1 MITEISTGTIVLG
14 LVLLGVVN
22 VLSVVS
28 AVWAVGWAK
37 GKQQRKI
44 TKAYLDI
51 IARSVATETS
61 FDNIVKNFNE
71 DDKDNKDGKK

>member
-37 GKQQRKI
+37 GKQQREI
-44 TKAYLDI
+44 TKA
-51 IARSVATETS
+51 
-61 FDNIVKNFNE
+61 
-71 DDKDNKDGKK
+71 